1 MADRFPIRYEIGG
14 RITPT
19 VLRRLIRHLLD
30 IQMTREYGG
39 CDDETSLRKEVER
52 ISGKSSL
59 QVCNNDLAP
68 YMTEELDLFL
78 MEQKLPFVKRT
89 DASHEYDGQIEWSRP
104 GMKHLGKWE
113 FTNTEANAIHISLE
127 SLKKALEKRKTLRQV
142 VAELEGVAPDPGPVI
157 LLSATSKKRGT
168 YRRARSSNNDANKT
182 DALQQTRVHLRP

>member
-14 RITPT
+14 RITSA
-19 VLRRLIRHLLD
+19 VLRGLIRHLLD
-30 IQMTREYGG
+30 VQMTREYGG
-39 CDDETSLRKEVER
+39 SDDETSLRKEVER

-68 YMTEELDLFL
+68 YMTEDLDLFL

-89 DASHEYDGQIEWSRP
+89 DARHEYDGQIEWSRP

-142 VAELEGVAPDPGPVI
+142 AAELEGVAPDPGPVI

-168 YRRARSSNNDANKT
+168 YRRARSLNNDANKT

>member
-14 RITPT
+14 RITSA

-68 YMTEELDLFL
+68 YMTEDLDLFL

-89 DASHEYDGQIEWSRP
+89 DARHEYDGQIEWSRP

-142 VAELEGVAPDPGPVI
+142 VAELEGVAPDPGPMI

-168 YRRARSSNNDANKT
+168 
-182 DALQQTRVHLRP
+182 